1 MSCSMIRLEGAT
13 RRFGEV
19 VAVDEASLCSDAGEV
34 AALLGPSGCGKT
46 PLLRL
51 VAGFE
56 RVDGGTVEVA
66 GRIVAGAGS
75 WVPPEPRRI
84 GMGFQDYALFPHLT
98 VAENVAF
105 GLARRERAAR
115 VSSLLSVVGLDG
127 LGRRYPHELSGGQQQ
142 RVALARALAP
152 APELI
157 LLEEPWS
164 NVDPFLRESL
174 RAEITEI
181 IRPLG
186 VTVVLVTHEREE
198 AFSLA
203 DRIALMR

>member
-1 MSCSMIRLEGAT
+1 MACLMIRLEGVT
-13 RRFGEV
+13 KRFGDV
-19 VAVDEASLCSDAGEV
+19 VAVDDTSLCVDRGEV
-34 AALLGPSGCGKT
+34 VALLGPSGCGKST
-46 PLLRL
+46 LLRL

-56 RVDGGTVEVA
+56 RPEAGTVEVA

-75 WVPPEPRRI
+75 WVPPEQRRI
-84 GMGFQDYALFPHLT
+84 GMVFQDYALFPHLT

-142 RVALARALAP
+142 RVALARVLAP

-157 LLEEPWS
+157 LLDEPWS
-164 NVDPFLRESL
+164 NVYPFLPHTLQSETTVL
-174 RAEITEI
+174 RH
-181 IRPLG
+181 P
-186 VTVVLVTHEREE
+186 
-198 AFSLA
+198 F
-203 DRIALMR
+203 